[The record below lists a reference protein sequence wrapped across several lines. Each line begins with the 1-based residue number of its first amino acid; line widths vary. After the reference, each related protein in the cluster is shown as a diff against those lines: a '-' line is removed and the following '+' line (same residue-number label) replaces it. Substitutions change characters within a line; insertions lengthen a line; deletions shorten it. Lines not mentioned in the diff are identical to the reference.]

1 MSVPAW
7 PFVLALL
14 GAVIG
19 SFLNVVADRIPDD
32 QSLVSPRSYCPACK
46 RQLHPLE
53 LIPIVS
59 YLALRGRCRTC
70 GARIPLRVFGVEV
83 ASGLVFGL
91 AAVRFGLSLHTA
103 LVCLFSA
110 LLIVFFVIDLEHGL
124 VPNRLLFPSMGLAIF
139 AIPFAPWEDPLGQL
153 VGGVLSFG
161 VLFAIAHLAAGG
173 MGMGDVK
180 LAALLGVILGFP
192 AIVPGLLVAFISG
205 GAVAGGL
212 LLAGRIERRDPMPFG
227 PFLSAAGV
235 LFLLYGDQIVHWWLG
250 GGALWS

>member
-1 MSVPAW
+1 MSAPAW
-7 PFVLALL
+7 PPVLALF

-19 SFLNVVADRIPDD
+19 SFLNVIADRLPGD
-32 QSLVSPRSYCPACK
+32 QSLVSPRSHCPACK
-46 RQLHPLE
+46 RKLHPLE
-53 LIPIVS
+53 LIPVIS

-70 GARIPLRVFGVEV
+70 GARIPLRVLGVEV
-83 ASGLVFGL
+83 AAGLVFGL
-91 AAVRFGLSLHTA
+91 AALRFGLSLQTG

-124 VPNRLLFPSMGLAIF
+124 VPNRLLFPSLAL
-139 AIPFAPWEDPLGQL
+139 AVLTIPFAPWEDPLWQL
-153 VGGVLSFG
+153 AGGVLSFG
-161 VLFAIAHLAAGG
+161 VLFAIAQVAAGG

-192 AIVPGLLVAFISG
+192 AIVPGLLIAFISG

-212 LLAGRIERRDPMPFG
+212 LLAGRLERRDPMPFG
-227 PFLSAAGV
+227 PFLSAAGI
-235 LFLLYGDQIVHWWLG
+235 LFLLYGDQIVNWWLR